1 MKQKH
6 EQEEIITK
14 EKADENIQ
22 RVDKRPG
29 SIYSIV
35 IFVMVFLIG
44 YLFYPQITM
53 IIPVP
58 GTRLTVETG
67 YKATDITQMSD
78 AEYIVLATAGEKGK
92 KTSYVTGNAEP
103 VVFAFVEFDVIEVLK
118 GQAPEKIKLPE
129 YGGSALFQTNGR
141 KQKFTVTYQHAAK
154 FEKGETYLLFVKN
167 GETINGEAGALI
179 QNSDGTF
186 SDVSGVKYSLEQI
199 KNYLMEGEQ

>member
-1 MKQKH
+1 MKK

-14 EKADENIQ
+14 ENAEENIQ

-53 IIPVP
+53 MIPVP
-58 GTRLTVETG
+58 GTRLTVETD
-67 YKATDITQMSD
+67 YVATDITEMSD

-92 KTSYVTGNAEP
+92 KVSYVSGNAEP
-103 VVFAFVEFDVIEVLK
+103 IVFSLVEFETIEVLK
-118 GQAPEKIKLPE
+118 GQAPEEIKLPE

-141 KQKFTVTYQHAAK
+141 KQKFTVTYNHAAK
-154 FEKGETYLLFVKN
+154 FEKGETYLLFVKD

-186 SDVSGVKYSLEQI
+186 SDATGEKYSLGQI
-199 KNYLMEGEQ
+199 RSLMEGKQ

>member
-1 MKQKH
+1 MKK

-14 EKADENIQ
+14 ENAEENIQ

-53 IIPVP
+53 MIPVP
-58 GTRLTVETG
+58 GTRLTVDMD
-67 YKATDITQMSD
+67 YVATDITKMTD

-92 KTSYVTGNAEP
+92 KVSYVSGNAEP
-103 VVFAFVEFDVIEVLK
+103 IVFSLVEFETIEVLK
-118 GQAPEKIKLPE
+118 GQAPEEIKLPE
-129 YGGSALFQTNGR
+129 YGGSALFQTTGR
-141 KQKFTVTYQHAAK
+141 KQKFTVTYNHAAK
-154 FEKGETYLLFVKN
+154 FEKGETYLLFVKD

-186 SDVSGVKYSLEQI
+186 SDATGEKYSLGQI
-199 KNYLMEGEQ
+199 RSLMEGKQ